1 MSHAVHE
8 TRGKEINEIL
18 DFYERRA
25 VPDKERITGAD
36 SDLVQQW
43 GSNADAVAERLGMA
57 LQEHVQLPMHL

>member
-1 MSHAVHE
+1 M
-8 TRGKEINEIL
+8 NEIL